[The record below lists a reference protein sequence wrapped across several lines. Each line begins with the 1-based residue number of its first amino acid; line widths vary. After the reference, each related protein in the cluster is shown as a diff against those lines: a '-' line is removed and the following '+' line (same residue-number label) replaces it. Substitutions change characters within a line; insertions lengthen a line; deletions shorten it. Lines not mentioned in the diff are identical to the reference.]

1 MPATLVFGHLNPDT
15 DSTCSAIAY
24 AWFLSE
30 QGQEATPR
38 VLGSLNRETQFVLNR
53 FETPAPELLTEVPT
67 DAKVVLVDTN
77 NPEEL
82 PGSIASATITEIVDH
97 HKLVGGLSSKDQLTI
112 TMRPVA
118 CTATIIYERMQA
130 TATQPDKRIAGL
142 MLSAILSDTLN
153 FTSPTTTDADKLAAD
168 ELAALAE
175 VDMQELAEQQSAAKS
190 DLSGLSDRDILT
202 QDSKVFPFGDVKVR
216 ISVLETTKPEN
227 ALGMLSSLLPA
238 AQAMRDEENLQGIF
252 FFIVD
257 ITKSNATLVLAGDW
271 EKMVAEKAF
280 SVAVVDGKVELPGVV
295 SRKKQMVPALET
307 AIRAL

>member
-1 MPATLVFGHLNPDT
+1 MSAPLVFGHLNPDT

-24 AWFLSE
+24 SWFLSE

-38 VLGSLNRETQFVLNR
+38 VLGSLNKETQFVLNY
-53 FETPAPELLTEVPT
+53 FETPEPELLTEIPEG
-67 DAKVVLVDTN
+67 AKVVLVDTN

-82 PGSIASATITEIVDH
+82 PASIAGATITEIVDH
-97 HKLVGGLSSKDQLTI
+97 HKLVGGLTSKDPLTI

-130 TATQPDKRIAGL
+130 VAMQPEKRIAGL

-153 FTSPTTTDADKLAAD
+153 FTSPTTTEADKAAAD

-175 VDMQELAEQQSAAKS
+175 VDMHELAESQSAAKS
-190 DLSGLSDRDILT
+190 DLSGLSERDILT
-202 QDSKVFPFGDVKVR
+202 QDSKIFPFGDVKVR
-216 ISVLETTKPEN
+216 VSVLETTKPEI
-227 ALGMLSSLLPA
+227 ALGMLPSLLPA
-238 AQAMRDEENLQGIF
+238 AQAMRDEEALQGIF

-257 ITKSNATLVLAGDW
+257 ITKSHATLVISGDW
-271 EKMVAEKAF
+271 EKLVAEKAF
-280 SVAVVDGKVELPGVV
+280 SATTENGLIELPGVV

-307 AIRAL
+307 AIRSL